1 MCISQCQH
9 ARPVSG
15 LDHGTLTGGWVN
27 AWTHVVVSVNT
38 GAGEALAKGEFL
50 NWGEG
55 VSGNWDKFVTRK
67 NGYVNFDVASVV
79 LGVDI
84 ECEEAVTTNI
94 KRQNIGMR
102 QHFLSKGL
110 PGIASIV

>member
-1 MCISQCQH
+1 M
-9 ARPVSG
+9 ATVVAP
-15 LDHGTLTGGWVN
+15 VN
-27 AWTHVVVSVNT
+27 A

-67 NGYVNFDVASVV
+67 KGYAYFDVASVV

-84 ECEEAVTTNI
+84 ECEEVVSINI
-94 KRQNIGMR
+94 KRYNIGTR
-102 QHFLSKGL
+102 LDFLSKGL
-110 PGIASIV
+110 PGIVSIV